1 MKKTIAVTILL
12 LAGILPSSA
21 VSFAT
26 QRLQAIAN
34 CMKLQGLDT
43 LSEGQH
49 DSLFWV
55 RKHPVTLR
63 VNHYGEVEH
72 IGLLLFSKEMRQLG
86 KPFIYDFL
94 ERDLLERNLPNITG
108 AIKHDLLYEPVFFIK
123 GNAQTPFSFNGSE
136 EYSEERIDYKKY
148 RSSWSRADDL
158 ALRITFDM
166 DYHMISGC
174 NAIELEKRF
183 ITCLQR
189 FERHEHDTVANT
201 LPPTEGPDIYVVE
214 GDTFLIH
221 EMNNELLF
229 EHDEE
234 GWHLTDSLSF
244 PTKSL
249 RNMMTSLEFRG
260 EPQLNLTFD
269 KYGYETEQL
278 EVPYKNWLQQCMD
291 EGCIPYFGIKHKTQ
305 NGYDGTVL
313 MVNRHAGY
321 LHMLSM
327 AITNEEM
334 AKGGNAVLTGRLY
347 VYIPLHNVDDIFFK
361 ERS

>member
-1 MKKTIAVTILL
+1 MIAFTILL
-12 LAGILPSSA
+12 LGILPSYA

-34 CMKLQGLDT
+34 CMKLHDLDT

-49 DSLFWV
+49 DSLYWV
-55 RKHPVTLR
+55 HKHPVTLR

-72 IGLLLFSKEMRQLG
+72 IGLLLFPKEIRQMG
-86 KPFIYDFL
+86 QTCVYDFL

-108 AIKHDLLYEPVFFIK
+108 AIKHDLLNEPLFFIK
-123 GNAQTPFSFNGSE
+123 GNAQTPLSFNGKE
-136 EYSEERIDYKKY
+136 EYSEERIDYRKY
-148 RSSWSRADDL
+148 RSSWSRANNL

-166 DYHMISGC
+166 DYKMMSGC
-174 NAIELEKRF
+174 NAIELENRF
-183 ITCLQR
+183 LTCLRR

-201 LPPTEGPDIYVVE
+201 LPLTEGYDVYVVE
-214 GDTFLIH
+214 GDTFLIR

-229 EHDEE
+229 EHDED
-234 GWHLTDSLSF
+234 GWHLADSLSR

-260 EPQLNLTFD
+260 EPQLMLTLD

-278 EVPYKNWLQQCMD
+278 EVPYKNWLQMCMD
-291 EGCIPYFGIKHKTQ
+291 EGCIPYFGIKHKTPT
-305 NGYDGTVL
+305 GYDGTVL
-313 MVNRHAGY
+313 MVNRHAGF
-321 LHMLSM
+321 LHMLSI
-327 AITNEEM
+327 AISSENM
-334 AKGGNAVLTGRLY
+334 AKSGNGIITGRLH